1 MENRAVVR
9 ENGAAALFFC
19 AVLLRNGEIS
29 VLSEEVLKKYYC
41 IFCISE
47 YDKRVSGESGFSG
60 SK

>member
-41 IFCISE
+41 IFL
-47 YDKRVSGESGFSG
+47 YFRV
-60 SK
+60 